1 MSSEGSELGS
11 TGGFEILAAA
21 MMTDLGSGLENG
33 SSRPSMDESPGLM
46 QLKHCF
52 GRMCAD
58 DSISRRG

>member
-33 SSRPSMDESPGLM
+33 SSRPSRDESLGLM

-52 GRMCAD
+52 GQMYAA
-58 DSISRRG
+58 DSI